1 MTMKYVSTAELKA
14 KLSQHLGEVREG
26 AVVYVTSHGH
36 PVAELGPITGLGN
49 LGIQRP
55 EGTVAD
61 LLKLKIR
68 PVGVTSAE
76 ANLYKDRGRR

>member
-1 MTMKYVSTAELKA
+1 MKYVSTAELKA

-36 PVAELGPITGLGN
+36 PVAELSRIKGDGGLE
-49 LGIQRP
+49 IQKP
-55 EGTVAD
+55 EGVVAD

-68 PVGVTSAE
+68 PVGGASAE
-76 ANLYKDRGRR
+76 ANLYADRGRR

>member
-36 PVAELGPITGLGN
+36 PVAELSPIKDRGGFE
-49 LGIQRP
+49 IEKPDRP
-55 EGTVAD
+55 VTD
-61 LLKLKIR
+61 LLKLDIR
-68 PVGVTSAE
+68 PLGSTSAE
-76 ANLYKDRGRR
+76 SYLYADRERR